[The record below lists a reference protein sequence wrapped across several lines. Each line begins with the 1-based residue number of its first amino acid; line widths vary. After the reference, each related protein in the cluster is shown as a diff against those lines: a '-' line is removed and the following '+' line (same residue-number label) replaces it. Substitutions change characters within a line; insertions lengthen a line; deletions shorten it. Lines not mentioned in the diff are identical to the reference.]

1 MPLPIF
7 LVPVFIHIFNPYLL
21 HGPFGMAEDRI
32 QHQFLSWDQFIHI
45 GLGVVIEYGP
55 GTRPISVPLPV
66 TEPRRDPSRGGRM
79 LAGDEDY
86 GEAAAMVPTRP
97 VRASCTAKR
106 N

>member
-1 MPLPIF
+1 LVPLPIF

-55 GTRPISVPLPV
+55 GTRPKQVF
-66 TEPRRDPSRGGRM
+66 RRRRC
-79 LAGDEDY
+79 EN
-86 GEAAAMVPTRP
+86 
-97 VRASCTAKR
+97 VRAGFEFGL
-106 N
+106 